1 MRSLLFVPAS
11 DRRKLDKGLASG
23 ADVIIVDL
31 EDSVAADAKV
41 EGRAIMSEFVA
52 AHAGAAERPRLHVRI
67 NGFSTGLADLDLDAA
82 VAAGADGIMLPKAA
96 GGQDVTRLDAKI
108 AVAEAIHGSPDG
120 RTRIVAIATETA
132 HAVFQAGTYR
142 GASHRL
148 AGLAWGAEDLS
159 ADLGATATRGADG
172 QFLDTF
178 RLARTLTLLGAVAA
192 EVVPIDGVYTDFRD
206 LDGLRAECEAA
217 ARDGFTAKMA
227 IHPAQVPIINE
238 IFAPSPA
245 ALAKARQIIALFDA
259 DADALTLLAALEA
272 FDPGLDWTQ
281 VGFRK
286 VEDEDWERAW
296 LDQFQPMR
304 FGARTFIVPWNH
316 DVPSDAGDDAAIV
329 RLDPGLAFGSGTH
342 PTTALCLRWLD
353 ALAADGLLEGRHVL
367 DFGCGSGILALAAL
381 KLGAAKAVGVDN
393 DPQALLA
400 SADNAQRNAVD
411 ADFSVHL
418 PDDEPVTTY
427 PVVVANILASALDAL
442 AERLAARVAPGGRIA
457 LSGILKG
464 QEDELLARYAPWFDA
479 LSATRDGDWMRID
492 GIRR

>member
-1 MRSLLFVPAS
+1 MPYLELSLRCTEVEQPRYETA
-11 DRRKLDKGLASG
+11 
-23 ADVIIVDL
+23 L
-31 EDSVAADAKV
+31 EDVGALSVTLLDADADTGN
-41 EGRAIMSEFVA
+41 EHAILEPGV
-52 AHAGAAERPRLHVRI
+52 GETPLW
-67 NGFSTGLADLDLDAA
+67 
-82 VAAGADGIMLPKAA
+82 KAL
-96 GGQDVTRLDAKI
+96 V
-108 AVAEAIHGSPDG
+108 
-120 RTRIVAIATETA
+120 
-132 HAVFQAGTYR
+132 
-142 GASHRL
+142 
-148 AGLAWGAEDLS
+148 
-159 ADLGATATRGADG
+159 
-172 QFLDTF
+172 
-178 RLARTLTLLGAVAA
+178 LT
-192 EVVPIDGVYTDFRD
+192 
-206 LDGLRAECEAA
+206 
-217 ARDGFTAKMA
+217 
-227 IHPAQVPIINE
+227 
-238 IFAPSPA
+238 
-245 ALAKARQIIALFDA
+245 ALFDA

-400 SADNAQRNAVD
+400 SADNAQRNAVH
-411 ADFSVHL
+411 ADFSVYL
-418 PDDEPVTTY
+418 PDDEPVATY